1 MILPISS
8 QCKWAVRNRLAW
20 RKQSRQE
27 GYEEPVEDG
36 MEESSNGNTTVPPLK
51 QGHGGSLNAG
61 RLGINDALGY

>member
-1 MILPISS
+1 MPGRGPSGPNSS
-8 QCKWAVRNRLAW
+8 SILAW

-36 MEESSNGNTTVPPLK
+36 MEESSNRNTTVPPLK